1 MRSSDWRS
9 DVCSSDYNA
18 LRRLGSGWAVFVE
31 AQRVPALDY
40 PESTFPDPVSALV
53 DMERGEQFR
62 EAGSHFES
70 GYYLTLLWMPPAEEA
85 ARAENW
91 LYEGRS
97 GSAVDPHEQLAGFI
111 DRSEE
116 HTSEL
121 QSLMRISYAVF
132 CLKTKNTHH

>member
-1 MRSSDWRS
+1 MRISDWSS
-9 DVCSSDYNA
+9 DVCSSDLNA

-70 GYYLTLLWMPPAEEA
+70 GNYLTDRKSDVQGERVSVCVEL
-85 ARAENW
+85 R
-91 LYEGRS
+91 GS
-97 GSAVDPHEQLAGFI
+97 GISKKKKKIRNMQE
-111 DRSEE
+111 
-116 HTSEL
+116 
-121 QSLMRISYAVF
+121 RIEI
-132 CLKTKNTHH
+132 TQ